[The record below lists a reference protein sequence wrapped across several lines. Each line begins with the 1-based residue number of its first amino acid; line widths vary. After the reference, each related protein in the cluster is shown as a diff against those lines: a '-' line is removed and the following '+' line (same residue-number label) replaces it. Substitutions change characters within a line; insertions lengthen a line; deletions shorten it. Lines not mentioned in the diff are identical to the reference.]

1 MNIKDIHMRT
11 YFCFALL
18 TLMATV
24 LAAAFI
30 PHAVLAADAPAQ
42 NPAATQRHPL
52 VQEGK
57 KTLLQR
63 VISHPSAVL
72 YAGPEATAKAINDK
86 VKTFTSFYVYARK
99 DGRVEVGVSDRK
111 PDGWLDEAK
120 TTGWNQA
127 LTMLFTNRTGRMPI
141 LFFKDHKS
149 LEATCTDEK
158 LGDKVKQLTQAMSGN
173 QTLPADFPVIAV
185 EPTDKAISE
194 KNFYLLPVL
203 NVDNSFGDKTK
214 LLEVASIDPGTG
226 ADDKAGKGDKNDG
239 GADLRTGFVFVI
251 DTSISMKPYIDQTLK
266 QVRAIYDELE
276 KNPHGDKIAFAVVA
290 FRSDVKRTP
299 GLEYTAQV
307 VSDFKTVK
315 QRNELESAL
324 GKVGEATVSSHAFN
338 EDSFAGVK
346 EAVDKLAWSNYGS
359 RVMLMITDAGPLR
372 EGDKSSSTGMS
383 PAVLADY
390 LRNHKIYL
398 TVVHVKAPSG
408 IKNHAS
414 AEKDYR
420 ELSRQSDN
428 KASYIALDA
437 STPAKGAAAFD
448 AVGRRLA
455 KGYDQLITATAE
467 GKLLAAPRET
477 SPQKVLTPEE
487 EAQRIVD
494 STGYAMQLQFLGNK
508 QGTRAPSVV
517 KAWVADAD
525 LEKLSRDPQAQ
536 PVIAIQPALL
546 VTKTQL
552 SQLRAQLKG
561 IFENAQQSFL
571 KDDAKNFFQSI
582 LSAAA
587 QMTRDP
593 NAFTHAPGKNLA
605 QTGVMGEFLDG
616 LPYKSRVMSLTED
629 QWYNMSTGEQKDV
642 LNHLEARIKLY
653 EEYDRDSANWE
664 GFGSPNRDEWVY
676 RIPLD
681 MLP

>member
-1 MNIKDIHMRT
+1 MAVLLT
-11 YFCFALL
+11 ALL
-18 TLMATV
+18 IPTV
-24 LAAAFI
+24 VIAAE
-30 PHAVLAADAPAQ
+30 APAQ
-42 NPAATQRHPL
+42 TPMPAQPAGQRQPL
-52 VQEGK
+52 LQEGK

-63 VISHPSAVL
+63 AISHPGAVL
-72 YAGPEATAKAINDK
+72 YAGPEATAKVLNDK
-86 VKTFTSFYVYARK
+86 VKTFTSFYVYGRK

-111 PDGWLDEAK
+111 VDGWLDEAK

-127 LTMLFTNRTGRMPI
+127 LTMLFTSRMGRQPV
-141 LFFKDHKS
+141 LFFKDHKA
-149 LEATCTDEK
+149 LEDTCTDEK
-158 LGDKVKQLTQAMSGN
+158 LGEKIKQLTEAMSAN
-173 QTLPADFPVIAV
+173 KDVPADFPVIAV
-185 EPTDKAISE
+185 EPTDKAVAE

-214 LLEVASIDPGTG
+214 LLEVASIDPGMG
-226 ADDKAGKGDKNDG
+226 GGSKDGKAAAGTAG
-239 GADLRTGFVFVI
+239 GNKDLNTGFVFVI

-266 QVRAIYDELE
+266 QLRAIYDELE

-299 GLEYTAQV
+299 GLEYTAKV
-307 VSDFKTVK
+307 ISDFKNVK
-315 QRNELESAL
+315 QRAELENAL
-324 GKVGEATVSSHAFN
+324 AQVSEATVSSHAFN

-346 EAVDKLAWSNYGS
+346 EAVDKLAWDNYGS
-359 RVMLMITDAGPLR
+359 RVMLLISDAGPLR

-398 TVVHVKAPSG
+398 TVVHVKSPSG
-408 IKNHAS
+408 AKNHAS
-414 AEKDYR
+414 AEKAYR
-420 ELSRQSDN
+420 ELSQQSDN
-428 KASYIALDA
+428 KASYIPLDA

-448 AVGRRLA
+448 GVGRRLA
-455 KGYDQLITATAE
+455 KGYDQLVTATAE
-467 GKLLAAPRET
+467 GKLLTAPRET
-477 SPQKVLTPEE
+477 SPEKKLTPEE
-487 EAQRIVD
+487 EAQRIAE

-525 LEKLSRDPQAQ
+525 LEKLSRDPQGQ

-552 SQLRAQLKG
+552 SQLRAQLKA

-605 QTGVMGEFLDG
+605 QTGVMGEFLEG
-616 LPYKSRVMSLTED
+616 LPYKSRIMNLTED
-629 QWYNMSTGEQKDV
+629 QWYQMSTGEQKDI

-653 EEYDRDSANWE
+653 EEYDRDSSNWE

>member
-1 MNIKDIHMRT
+1 MRI
-11 YFCFALL
+11 YARFAVFLFVAVL
-18 TLMATV
+18 
-24 LAAAFI
+24 LAAALS
-30 PHAVLAADAPAQ
+30 PAAAKAADASAPAQ
-42 NPAATQRHPL
+42 RQPL

-63 VISHPSAVL
+63 VISHPGAVL
-72 YAGPEATAKAINDK
+72 YAGPETGARVLNDR
-86 VKTFTSFYVYARK
+86 VKTFTAFYVYGRK

-111 PDGWLDEAK
+111 ADGWLDEAK
-120 TTGWNQA
+120 TTAWNQA
-127 LTMLFTNRTGRMPI
+127 LTMLFTNRMGRTPV
-141 LFFKDHKS
+141 LFFKDHKT
-149 LEATCTDEK
+149 LEDTCTDEK
-158 LGDKVKQLTQAMSGN
+158 LGDKIRQFTQIMDSR
-173 QTLPADFPVIAV
+173 QTPPADFPVIAV
-185 EPTDKAISE
+185 EPTDKAVSE

-226 ADDKAGKGDKNDG
+226 GADDKSGKTPGADKNK
-239 GADLRTGFVFVI
+239 DLRTGFVFVI

-266 QVRAIYDELE
+266 QIRAIYDELE

-299 GLEYTAQV
+299 GLEYTARV
-307 VSDFKTVK
+307 ISDFKNVK
-315 QRNELESAL
+315 QRAELENAL
-324 GKVGEATVSSHAFN
+324 AQVGEATVSSHAFD

-346 EAVDKLAWSNYGS
+346 EAVDKLAWDNYGS
-359 RVMLMITDAGPLR
+359 RVMLLVTDAGPLR
-372 EGDKSSSTGMS
+372 EGDTSSSTGMS

-390 LRNHKIYL
+390 LRDRKIYL
-398 TVVHVKAPSG
+398 TAVHVKSPSG
-408 IKNHAS
+408 AKNHAS
-414 AEKDYR
+414 AEKAYR
-420 ELSRQSDN
+420 ELARQSDN
-428 KASYIALDA
+428 KSSYIPLDA

-448 AVGRRLA
+448 AVGRQLA
-455 KGYDQLITATAE
+455 QGYNKLVTATAE

-477 SPQKVLTPEE
+477 SPQKQLTPEE
-487 EAQRIVD
+487 EAQRIAE
-494 STGYAMQLQFLGNK
+494 STGYAMQLQFLGNR

-552 SQLRAQLKG
+552 SQLRAQLKA

-605 QTGVMGEFLDG
+605 QTGVLGEFLEG
-616 LPYKSRVMSLTED
+616 LPYKSRIMNLTEE
-629 QWYNMSTGEQKDV
+629 QWYQMSTGEQKEI

-653 EEYDRDSANWE
+653 EEYDRDSAHWE